1 MGEKKHHHWKI
12 WLTLILILGIVGL
25 LLYTD
30 AGKKTLSLFKIPQFK
45 KITPTPTGAQ
55 FSITLNSNK
64 EAFYSQMYTVT
75 NSTFVA
81 NGICRQFIQI
91 NDLVLQKGET
101 RCSVALAG
109 FSGKVEYTSA
119 GSVVAS
125 GESSSMFLDG
135 SAYSSS
141 KPIKVDLEVIPF
153 TSTVD
158 GLYKQKISLPSV
170 SGSITRFKE
179 DGSIK
184 SVVYLSNN
192 SLEISNFAGSLNLE
206 NETAILSGIANSVKG
221 TDFSW

>member
-1 MGEKKHHHWKI
+1 MGERKHHHWKI

-30 AGKKTLSLFKIPQFK
+30 AGKKTLSLFKIPQFIK
-45 KITPTPTGAQ
+45 ATPTPTGAQ
-55 FSITLNSNK
+55 FSITLNSNT
-64 EAFYSQMYTVT
+64 EAFYSQMYAVT

-81 NGICRQFIQI
+81 NGICRQFIEL
-91 NDLVLQKGET
+91 NDLVLQKGGT
-101 RCSVALAG
+101 RCSIILG
-109 FSGKVEYTSA
+109 SLSGKVEYTNA

-125 GESSSMFLDG
+125 GESSSIVLDD

-153 TSTVD
+153 TSVVD
-158 GLYKQKISLPSV
+158 SLYKQKISLPSV
-170 SGSITRFKE
+170 SGTITRFKE

-192 SLEISNFAGSLNLE
+192 SLEISNFAGSLKLE

>member
-1 MGEKKHHHWKI
+1 MSEKHHHHWKI

-30 AGKKTLSLFKIPQFK
+30 AGKKTLSLFKLPQFIK
-45 KITPTPTGAQ
+45 TTPKPTGPQ

-64 EAFYSQMYTVT
+64 EAFYSKMYTVT
-75 NSTFVA
+75 NSTFTA

-101 RCSVALAG
+101 RCSVTLAG
-109 FSGKVEYTSA
+109 FSGKVEYTNA

-125 GESSSMFLDG
+125 GESSSIFLDDF
-135 SAYSSS
+135 AYSSS
-141 KPIKVDLEVIPF
+141 KPIKVDLEVMPS
-153 TSTVD
+153 TSMVD
-158 GLYKQKISLPSV
+158 SVYQQKISIPSV
-170 SGSITRFKE
+170 SGSVTRFKE
-179 DGSIK
+179 DGSVK

-192 SLEISNFAGSLNLE
+192 SLEISNFAGSLKLE
-206 NETAILSGIANSVKG
+206 NETAILSGITNSVKG

>member
-1 MGEKKHHHWKI
+1 MGGKGHHHWKI

-30 AGKKTLSLFKIPQFK
+30 AGKKTLSLFKIPQFIK
-45 KITPTPTGAQ
+45 TNPTPTGAQ

-81 NGICRQFIQI
+81 NGICRQFIEI
-91 NDLVLQKGET
+91 NDLVLQKGAT
-101 RCSVALAG
+101 RCSVILGG
-109 FSGKVEYTSA
+109 FSGKVEYTNA

-125 GESSSMFLDG
+125 GESSSIVLDD

-153 TSTVD
+153 TSVVD
-158 GLYKQKISLPSV
+158 SLYKQKISLPSV
-170 SGSITRFKE
+170 SGTITRFKE

-192 SLEISNFAGSLNLE
+192 SLEISNFAGSLKLE
-206 NETAILSGIANSVKG
+206 NETVILTGITNSVKG